1 MKHPV
6 PLLSQV
12 LMNLWEPKAY
22 KADYYSNT
30 YKLSA
35 SPYKFLVLSI
45 TNFKN
50 KKLNEIFQ
58 NSVIGT

>member
-30 YKLSA
+30 YK
-35 SPYKFLVLSI
+35 FLVLSI